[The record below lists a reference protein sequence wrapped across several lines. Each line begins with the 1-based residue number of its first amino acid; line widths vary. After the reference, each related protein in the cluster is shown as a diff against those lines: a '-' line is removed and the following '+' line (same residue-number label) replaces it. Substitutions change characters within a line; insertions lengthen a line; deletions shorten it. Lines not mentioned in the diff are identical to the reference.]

1 LQLTKKQTVIPQIEE
16 DQIVLYAAV
25 EGKDI
30 EGFCEDGSFKAYI
43 SQSGKPSIKAIQTA
57 PLVQAS
63 IIT

>member
-1 LQLTKKQTVIPQIEE
+1 MQAVIPQIEE

-30 EGFCEDGSFKAYI
+30 EGFCEDGFQAYI
-43 SQSGKPSIKAIQTA
+43 PQKWKLSIKSYTNHHSRALSA
-57 PLVQAS
+57 GSS